1 MIFRKN
7 VLRALFICVILDSEP
22 SFCDYESSDCSFAS
36 PALMFHPLNLKQDRT
51 GCAMNDIFNK
61 KDIIYTIYQEK
72 SFSKAAQKL
81 FIAQPSLSV
90 IVKRIEDEIG
100 IPLFDRTSKPIR
112 MTEAGMEYIRATE
125 AIRHIENA
133 FVNYVDAVNDLQTGT
148 LTIGSNQLISSLVL
162 PKYISKFIAK
172 YPHIHLDLIDD
183 NSIMLKNLIS
193 TGQVDL
199 VIDNQT
205 LDPEIFEQHIFRTE
219 YLLLAVPAFFDCNR
233 DLEDF
238 QLRSADILRDRHISD
253 EVPAVDLKAFS
264 GIPFVFMTHDNDTRE
279 RTDHIFKDFTPHM
292 LFEIDRLVTLYNFI
306 ELGTAASV
314 VSDTL
319 VKNTQQHS
327 GNVVFYKLDARLARR
342 DIYVSYKKNKY
353 YSKAMRSFIELICQQ
368 ETGTEQL

>member
-1 MIFRKN
+1 
-7 VLRALFICVILDSEP
+7 
-22 SFCDYESSDCSFAS
+22 
-36 PALMFHPLNLKQDRT
+36 
-51 GCAMNDIFNK
+51 MNDIFNK

-90 IVKRIEDEIG
+90 IVKKIEDDIG
-100 IPLFDRTSKPIR
+100 IPLFDRTCKPIR

-133 FVNYVDAVNDLQTGT
+133 FTNYVDAVNELQTGT

-172 YPHIHLDLIDD
+172 YPHIHLDFVDD

-193 TGQVDL
+193 SGQMDL
-199 VIDNQT
+199 IIDNQK
-205 LDPEIFEQHIFRTE
+205 LDPEVFEQQVFRTE
-219 YLLLAVPAFFDCNR
+219 YLLLAVPAFFECNQG
-233 DLEDF
+233 LEAF
-238 QLRSADILRDRHISD
+238 QLRYTDILQDRHIADDVQS
-253 EVPAVDLKAFS
+253 VDLRAFAE
-264 GIPFVFMTHDNDTRE
+264 IPFVFMTHDNDTRE
-279 RTDHIFKDFTPHM
+279 RTDHIFKDYTPHM

-319 VKNTQQHS
+319 VKNTQHHS
-327 GNVVFYKLDARLARR
+327 DNVVFYKLDTQLARR
-342 DIYVSYKKNKY
+342 DIYVSYKKSKY
-353 YSKAMRSFIELICQQ
+353 YSKAMRSFIELIC
-368 ETGTEQL
+368 TQL